1 MCEEQP
7 SISSGKQPQHLTVS
21 LSSRIATGGSLLR
34 HLKGVLVEPTL
45 QGGAVKG
52 DLAPGELWVTTKPTK
67 SSQIPRKRSSR
78 GSSLSQRVCVLFIQA
93 MKGYLFQPAREI
105 LGYVMLGMK
114 RMRHFFFFFLFPG
127 EKSCAIVQK
136 QPQVSTITPAPRSF
150 SITRSTVRALGSGV
164 RVRVKVRRGQRRTGG
179 PRTNPIYD
187 CPLPHQSSSGPWELL
202 ATHLHPSFHNNHGPI
217 IRKHFFLTFSHSNET
232 LERIFVYGSA
242 IQSQLE
248 VQLRII
254 TGT

>member
-114 RMRHFFFFFLFPG
+114 RMRHFFFF
-127 EKSCAIVQK
+127 
-136 QPQVSTITPAPRSF
+136 SF
-150 SITRSTVRALGSGV
+150 SWR
-164 RVRVKVRRGQRRTGG
+164 K
-179 PRTNPIYD
+179 
-187 CPLPHQSSSGPWELL
+187 ELCNSPE
-202 ATHLHPSFHNNHGPI
+202 TTSSFHN
-217 IRKHFFLTFSHSNET
+217 HSCPQKLLYHKIN
-232 LERIFVYGSA
+232 S
-242 IQSQLE
+242 QSPG
-248 VQLRII
+248 LR
-254 TGT
+254 G